1 MFRYSLHQKPCRSEH
16 EQCASHS
23 SISLRLLTKLIVS
36 VSKMHLQKKTLK
48 GTKYSEDVLLK
59 SAKRIY

>member
-1 MFRYSLHQKPCRSEH
+1 MEKQKRSEH

-23 SISLRLLTKLIVS
+23 WISLRLLTKLIVS
-36 VSKMHLQKKTLK
+36 ISKIYLQKKILK
-48 GTKYSEDVLLK
+48 GTKYSEDVFIK